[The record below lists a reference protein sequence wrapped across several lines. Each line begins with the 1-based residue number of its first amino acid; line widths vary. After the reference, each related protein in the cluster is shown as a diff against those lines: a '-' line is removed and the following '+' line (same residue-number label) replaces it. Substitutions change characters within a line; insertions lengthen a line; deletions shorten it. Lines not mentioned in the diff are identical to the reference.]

1 MAEPHIDYAVFRE
14 LSGFIQDR
22 TGIAL
27 DQSKDY
33 LIETRLGPLI
43 REFQLD
49 GYADLLRKV
58 RTDAR
63 LLNRMIDEISTN
75 ETSFFRDNS
84 PFELLKYRLLP
95 ELMDRGRQ
103 GSGPITI
110 WSAASST
117 GQEVYS
123 IGIACREIMGAQ
135 AASKV
140 RMIGTDISDSAVR
153 RASLGAFSEL
163 EIGRGMSAD
172 LRDRYFTA
180 SDGLWKIKDELR
192 AMASFR
198 QMNLL
203 EPFSGLG
210 SFDIIFCRNVAIYF
224 DAETRK
230 ALFERLAKQ
239 LRPNGALII
248 GSSETMIG
256 VTDVFQR
263 QEHMRCAYYTL
274 RA

>member
-1 MAEPHIDYAVFRE
+1 MADPHIDYAVFRE
-14 LSGFIQDR
+14 LSRFIQDR
-22 TGIAL
+22 TGITL

-49 GYADLLRKV
+49 GYADLTRKA

-95 ELMDRGRQ
+95 ELMDRVRQ
-103 GSGPITI
+103 GSGPVTI

-123 IGIACREIMGAQ
+123 IAIACREVMGAQ

-140 RMIGTDISDSAVR
+140 RIIGTDISDNAVR

-256 VTDVFQR
+256 VTDAFER

-274 RA
+274 KA